1 MDLGMLSHKE
11 VRSQCVVAMGVDL
24 GAMYCDLND
33 HLLDILLLWKQYEAL
48 FGVDQGTV
56 SVLNKAAPT
65 FFSVV
70 QAQLWDGVMLG
81 ISRLTDPPLSAGK
94 KTLTIRAIP
103 SLVADPGVKVKV
115 EAAIDNALIEAEFTR
130 AHRNKRIAH
139 NDLVHIQNRVAN
151 PLPTASRQKIKAGL
165 DAICAVLEVL
175 NGHYRQSTML
185 YDDLIFDGGA
195 GSVVHLLKGAL
206 KLRDCDSEF

>member
-1 MDLGMLSHKE
+1 MLGEHE
-11 VRSQCVVAMGVDL
+11 VRAQCMAAMGADL

-48 FGVDQGTV
+48 FGVDQETV
-56 SVLNKAAPT
+56 RVLNETAPT

-94 KTLTIRAIP
+94 QTLTIRAIP
-103 SLVADPGVKVKV
+103 NLVTDTSVKTKV
-115 EAAIDNALIEAEFTR
+115 EAAINTALSEAEFTR

-139 NDLVHIQNRVAN
+139 NDLVHIQNQIAN
-151 PLPTASRQKIKAGL
+151 PLPPASRQKIKAGL
-165 DAICAVLEVL
+165 DAISTVLEVL
-175 NGHYRQSTML
+175 NGHYRESTML

-195 GSVVHLLKGAL
+195 GSVVYFLREAL
-206 KLRDCDSEF
+206 KQRDRESEF

>member
-1 MDLGMLSHKE
+1 MT
-11 VRSQCVVAMGVDL
+11 AMGADL

-48 FGVDQGTV
+48 FGVDQETV
-56 SVLNKAAPT
+56 RVLNEAAPT

-103 SLVADPGVKVKV
+103 NLVYDTSVKTKV
-115 EAAIDNALIEAEFTR
+115 EAAINTALSEAEFTR
-130 AHRNKRIAH
+130 THRNKRIAH
-139 NDLVHIQNRVAN
+139 NDLVHIQNRIAN
-151 PLPTASRQKIKAGL
+151 PLPPASRQKIKAGL
-165 DAICAVLEVL
+165 DAISAVLEVL
-175 NGHYRQSTML
+175 NGHYRESTML
-185 YDDLIFDGGA
+185 YDDIIFDGGA
-195 GSVVHLLKGAL
+195 GSVVYLLRDAL
-206 KLRDCDSEF
+206 KHRDRDPEF